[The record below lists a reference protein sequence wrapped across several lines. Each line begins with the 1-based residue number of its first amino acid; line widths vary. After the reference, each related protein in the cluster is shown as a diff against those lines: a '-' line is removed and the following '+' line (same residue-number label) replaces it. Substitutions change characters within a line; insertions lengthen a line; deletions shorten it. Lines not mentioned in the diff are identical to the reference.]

1 MRWLNCASVPR
12 PDRFLALLS
21 PLIVAAGAVLGS
33 AHAEDTP
40 QSQLD
45 AVQKQIE
52 QTKQQQQTL
61 SQQSSALATEIEQ
74 LRAQQVAAAQSIQAH
89 EVALTRLEAQRAQLT
104 QDIKTKGAEL
114 QKRRSEQQAVLAAL
128 LHLARNPPIGIA
140 LADGT
145 PIDLLRGGIL
155 MGAAVP
161 PLVEHA
167 KRLGSE
173 LQTMNDLQDQLR
185 NAETQHRDEAD
196 ALGKEQTR
204 LAALASQ
211 KSILQHQASQ
221 GAAASAQQVQR
232 LASQASDL
240 KDLIAR
246 AEAAE
251 RAREE
256 REAREAEAR
265 RKREAEAARLAAAAA
280 AAPRPE
286 SRTGTSNPAEQPAV
300 AAAPRPPDPARPAGI
315 RPFSQA
321 QGRMVVPAAGEM
333 VGGFGGTAPTGESA
347 KGITFATRPGAEVV
361 APFDGRVVFAGAF
374 RGYGQILIIGHGD
387 GYHSLVAGL
396 DRIDSSVG
404 QWLVAGE
411 PIGRMSANEAKPRL
425 YLELRH
431 NGQPINPLP
440 WLATRDEKVKG

>member
-1 MRWLNCASVPR
+1 VPR
-12 PDRFLALLS
+12 PDRFLALLT
-21 PLIVAAGAVLGS
+21 PLLIAAVGVLGP
-33 AHAEDTP
+33 ARADDTP

-45 AVQKQIE
+45 AVQQQIE
-52 QTKQQQQTL
+52 QSKQQQQTL
-61 SQQSSALATEIEQ
+61 SQQSAALAAEIAQ
-74 LRAQQVAAAQSIQAH
+74 LRAQQVAAAQSAQAH
-89 EVALTRLEAQRAQLT
+89 EATLSRLEAQHAKLT
-104 QDIKTKGAEL
+104 QDIKAKGAEL
-114 QKRRSEQQAVLAAL
+114 QKWRDEQQAVLAAL
-128 LHLARNPPIGIA
+128 LHLARNPPLGLA
-140 LADGT
+140 LTDGT

-161 PLVEHA
+161 PLVERA
-167 KRLGSE
+167 KRLGVE
-173 LQTMNDLQDQLR
+173 LQSMNDLQGQLR
-185 NAETQHRDEAD
+185 DAEAQHRTETD

-211 KSILQHQASQ
+211 KSILQQQAAQ
-221 GAAASAQQVQR
+221 GAAASAQQIDR
-232 LASQASDL
+232 LASQARDL
-240 KDLIAR
+240 KDLIER

-251 RAREE
+251 RA

-265 RKREAEAARLAAAAA
+265 RKREAEEARLAAAAA
-280 AAPRPE
+280 AAPPP
-286 SRTGTSNPAEQPAV
+286 GAQAGAANPAEQPAV
-300 AAAPRPPDPARPAGI
+300 ATAPALPDPARPAGI
-315 RPFSQA
+315 RPFAKA
-321 QGRMVVPAAGEM
+321 QGKVIVPAAGDM
-333 VGGFGGTAPTGESA
+333 VISFGGTSPTGDSA
-347 KGITFATRPGAEVV
+347 RGITLATRPGAEVV

-440 WLATRDEKVKG
+440 WLATRDAKVKG

>member
-1 MRWLNCASVPR
+1 V
-12 PDRFLALLS
+12 
-21 PLIVAAGAVLGS
+21 PLIVAAAAVLGP
-33 AHAEDTP
+33 ARADETP
-40 QSQLD
+40 QSRLEG
-45 AVQKQIE
+45 VQKQLEESE
-52 QTKQQQQTL
+52 QQRQIL
-61 SQQSSALATEIEQ
+61 SQQSAALAAEIEQ
-74 LRAQQVAAAQSIQAH
+74 LRAQQVAAAQSAQAH
-89 EVALTRLEAQRAQLT
+89 ETALTRLETQRAKLT
-104 QDIKTKGAEL
+104 QDIAAKGAEL
-114 QKRRSEQQAVLAAL
+114 QKRRDEQQALLAAL
-128 LHLARNPPIGIA
+128 LHLARNPPIGLA

-161 PLVEHA
+161 PLVERG

-173 LQTMNDLQDQLR
+173 LQSMNALQEQLHQ
-185 NAETQHRDEAD
+185 AEAQHRGEAE
-196 ALGKEQTR
+196 ALASEQTR

-211 KSILQHQASQ
+211 KSILQRQAEQ
-221 GAAASAQQVQR
+221 DAAASAQQVKR
-232 LASQASDL
+232 LAAQARDL
-240 KDLIAR
+240 KDLIDR

-251 RAREE
+251 RAREA

-265 RKREAEAARLAAAAA
+265 RRREAEAARVAASAAAA
-280 AAPRPE
+280 AAPPPGAHAGN
-286 SRTGTSNPAEQPAV
+286 SAEQQAV
-300 AAAPRPPDPARPAGI
+300 ATAPPLPDAARPAGI

-321 QGRMVVPAAGEM
+321 RGRMVVPAAGE
-333 VGGFGGTAPTGESA
+333 VVVSFGAGAASGESA
-347 KGITFATRPGAEVV
+347 KGITFITRSGAEVV

-431 NGQPINPLP
+431 DGQPINPLP
-440 WLATRDEKVKG
+440 WLATRDAKVKG

>member
-1 MRWLNCASVPR
+1 MPR
-12 PDRFLALLS
+12 PDRFLTLLS
-21 PLIVAAGAVLGS
+21 PLVVAAVVVFGAFDSGG
-33 AHAEDTP
+33 ARADDTP
-40 QSQLD
+40 KSQLES
-45 AVQKQIE
+45 VQQQLE
-52 QTKQQQQTL
+52 QSKQQQQSL
-61 SQQSSALATEIEQ
+61 SQQSAALAAEIEK
-74 LRAQQVAAAQSIQAH
+74 LRGQQVAAVQSAQAH
-89 EVALTRLEAQRAQLT
+89 ESALTRLEAHRAKLT
-104 QDIKTKGAEL
+104 ADIKTKGAEL
-114 QKRRSEQQAVLAAL
+114 QKRRDEQQSVLAAL
-128 LHLARNPPIGIA
+128 LHLARNPPIGLA

-161 PLVEHA
+161 PLVERA
-167 KRLGSE
+167 KRLGIE

-185 NAETQHRDEAD
+185 GAEAQHRIEAD
-196 ALGKEQTR
+196 SLAKEQTR

-211 KSILQHQASQ
+211 KSVLQRQASQ
-221 GAAASAQQVQR
+221 GAAASAQQVQQ

-251 RAREE
+251 RE

-280 AAPRPE
+280 AAAVPQP
-286 SRTGTSNPAEQPAV
+286 GTRAGGGNPAEQLAV
-300 AAAPRPPDPARPAGI
+300 ATAPALPDPTRPAGI
-315 RPFSQA
+315 RPFAQA
-321 QGRMVVPAAGEM
+321 QGRVLAPAAGEM
-333 VGGFGGTAPTGESA
+333 VVSFGSPAPTGESS

-361 APFDGRVVFAGAF
+361 APFDGRVLFAGAF
-374 RGYGQILIIGHGD
+374 RGYGRILIIGHGD

-396 DRIDSSVG
+396 DRIDGSVG

-411 PIGRMSANEAKPRL
+411 PIGRMSADEAKPRL

-440 WLATRDEKVKG
+440 WLATRDAKVKG

>member
-1 MRWLNCASVPR
+1 MNL
-12 PDRFLALLS
+12 
-21 PLIVAAGAVLGS
+21 
-33 AHAEDTP
+33 
-40 QSQLD
+40 
-45 AVQKQIE
+45 
-52 QTKQQQQTL
+52 
-61 SQQSSALATEIEQ
+61 
-74 LRAQQVAAAQSIQAH
+74 
-89 EVALTRLEAQRAQLT
+89 ALTRLEAQRAKLT
-104 QDIKTKGAEL
+104 LDIKAKGAEL
-114 QKRRSEQQAVLAAL
+114 QKRRTEQQAVLAAL
-128 LHLARNPPIGIA
+128 LHLARNPPIGLA

-161 PLVEHA
+161 PLVERA
-167 KRLGSE
+167 QRLGIE

-185 NAETQHRDEAD
+185 NAEAQHRIEAD
-196 ALGKEQTR
+196 ALSKEQTR

-211 KSILQHQASQ
+211 KAVLQRQASQ
-221 GAAASAQQVQR
+221 GAAASGQQAER

-240 KDLIAR
+240 KDLIER

-251 RAREE
+251 RA

-265 RKREAEAARLAAAAA
+265 RKREAEAART
-280 AAPRPE
+280 R
-286 SRTGTSNPAEQPAV
+286 SRRGGQPATRGAYRQRQSGR
-300 AAAPRPPDPARPAGI
+300 AAGCRHCAPPLPDPARPPHI
-315 RPFSQA
+315 RPFAQA
-321 QGRMVVPAAGEM
+321 QGRMVVPAAGDI
-333 VGGFGGTAPTGESA
+333 VTGFGSDSS
-347 KGITFATRPGAEVV
+347 KGLTFATRTGAEVV

-396 DRIDSSVG
+396 DQIDSSVG

-411 PIGRMSANEAKPRL
+411 PIGRMSADEARPRL

-440 WLATRDEKVKG
+440 WLATRMQR